1 MRDATH
7 GRRCTTQQCEVGAR
21 RAEEAPDQQEE
32 RKGAKYPQDQS
43 LRVLGVEGRGEF
55 GQVEHIKD
63 GQRGA
68 HQPEKGVG
76 QVFLTQGST

>member
-1 MRDATH
+1 M
-7 GRRCTTQQCEVGAR
+7 GAR

-32 RKGAKYPQDQS
+32 RKDAKYPQDQS
-43 LRVLGVEGRGEF
+43 LRVLGVEGWGES

-63 GQRGA
+63 GQRGTN
-68 HQPEKGVG
+68 QPEKGIG